1 MIRKAMPAAG
11 SAPSPRSANRRTAP
25 KEAAMSSTL
34 TARQEQVLDCIR
46 ESQME
51 TGMAPTRAEI
61 AERMGFQSKN
71 AASDH
76 LRALERKG
84 YIKLHGDRSRGI
96 QLLDNA
102 LWSGDDELPIV
113 GKVAAGTP
121 IEAVEN
127 MERTVPVPQGLFR
140 QRPTYLL
147 RVQGDSM
154 IEAGIFDGDLIAVR
168 KSQTARSG
176 EIVVARID
184 DEVTVK
190 TLKLNRA
197 SATLLPAND
206 AYEPI
211 RVPADELIIEGIF
224 VGLIRDPNAN

>member
-1 MIRKAMPAAG
+1 
-11 SAPSPRSANRRTAP
+11 
-25 KEAAMSSTL
+25 MSSTL

-61 AERMGFQSKN
+61 ATRMGFQSKN

-96 QLLDNA
+96 QLLDHA
-102 LWSGDDELPIV
+102 YWGSADDLPIV
-113 GKVAAGTP
+113 GRVAAGTP

-127 MERTVPVPQGLFR
+127 VERTVPVPPGLFR

-168 KSQTARSG
+168 KSDTARNG

-190 TLKLNRA
+190 TLRLNKS

-211 RVPADELIIEGIF
+211 RVAADELVIEGIF
-224 VGLIRDPNAN
+224 VGLIRDTNAH